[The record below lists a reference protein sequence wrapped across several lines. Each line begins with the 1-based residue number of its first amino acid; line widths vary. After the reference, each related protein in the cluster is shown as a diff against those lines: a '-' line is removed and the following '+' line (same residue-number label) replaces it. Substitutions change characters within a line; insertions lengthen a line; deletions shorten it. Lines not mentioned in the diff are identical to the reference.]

1 MNAPDETIHQPVRL
15 RIMAALTALRAFAE
29 GLDFAR
35 LKSLTGATDGNLG
48 AHIDHLAR
56 AGYVEVAKAFV
67 GAPPAHH
74 RQGEPRRPRRLRPPC
89 RVPARDH
96 RADVS
101 GGSRRAPKTIFASR
115 PQKAP

>member
-15 RIMAALTALRAFAE
+15 RIMAALTALSARDE

-56 AGYVEVAKAFV
+56 AGYVEVSKAFV
-67 GAPPAHH
+67 A
-74 RQGEPRRPRRLRPPC
+74 RRPRTTVKASSAGRAAFARHVAFLREII
-89 RVPARDH
+89 AR
-96 RADVS
+96 
-101 GGSRRAPKTIFASR
+101 T
-115 PQKAP
+115 

>member
-1 MNAPDETIHQPVRL
+1 MNGLDETIHQPMRL
-15 RIMAALTALRAFAE
+15 RLMAALTALPPSAE

-67 GAPPAHH
+67 G
-74 RQGEPRRPRRLRPPC
+74 RRPRTT
-89 RVPARDH
+89 VKASKTG
-96 RADVS
+96 RAAF
-101 GGSRRAPKTIFASR
+101 SRHVAFLKSIIAGV
-115 PQKAP
+115 

>member
-15 RIMAALTALRAFAE
+15 RIMAALTALRASDE

-67 GAPPAHH
+67 A
-74 RQGEPRRPRRLRPPC
+74 RRPRTTVKASPAGRAAFDRHVAFLREII
-89 RVPARDH
+89 AR
-96 RADVS
+96 S
-101 GGSRRAPKTIFASR
+101 
-115 PQKAP
+115 